1 MATIPMEKAASFG
14 PIGDCSTDSA
24 DNENISDVEID
35 TLAKRI
41 EIQIEQNEERLAE
54 LPEPDVDNLVGGT
67 INVQDLL

>member
-1 MATIPMEKAASFG
+1 MATIPMESAANFG
-14 PIGDCSTDSA
+14 PIEQDSLSTSA
-24 DNENISDVEID
+24 SEVSDVEID